1 MAGMTGFDMINSMKS
16 NRNLRS
22 GRTKMSDNPYNKA
35 KGGQITQNPEN
46 YTEMIEE
53 RFDRKDQSNQFS
65 VIIFVV
71 LSFLVATFF
80 YYLMVA

>member
-1 MAGMTGFDMINSMKS
+1 
-16 NRNLRS
+16 
-22 GRTKMSDNPYNKA
+22 MSDNPYNKA

-53 RFDRKDQSNQFS
+53 RFDRKDQSNQYS

-80 YYLMVA
+80 YYLIICLIHKPSPSQQNNLRIPVNH